1 MKKLLI
7 VGVVVVGLPLVLV
20 LAIVLFFDANQFKPQ
35 LEAAIGDALGRKVS
49 IGNIR
54 TALLSGGIALED
66 LAIADDPAFSTA
78 PFVTAKSVS
87 VGVDLMPLIV
97 SRSLRVES
105 FRLEAPQ
112 VMLIGSP
119 SGQWNFSGLA
129 GTTASTAST
138 APSGAAARSPSP
150 SSTMDVTVQKIEI
163 ADGRVTILQG
173 GQAGAAG
180 KNAGRGTPRTYESVN
195 VEVSNLSLTSQFPF
209 RLTAKTPGGGVV
221 ALDGEAGPFNATDA
235 AETPFNATVNVA
247 DLDIASTGFVD
258 PASGLAGRMQFAG
271 SMASDGLHLTSKGKV
286 TTTGARL
293 VPAGT
298 PARVPID
305 LEYESSFNRKARTG
319 VVKVGDVRIGKA
331 VAHLVGDYNAGGETV
346 AVRLK
351 LTGNRMP
358 ASELE
363 ATLPALGVALPPGTS
378 LKQGTLDINLTI
390 SGPLDRLVI
399 AGPINLANVTLTGFD
414 LAGKLSALPALGG
427 LPKSGDTAIQTLAAT
442 IRVAPDGIQTSSLNV
457 VAPSIGT
464 LTGAGT
470 IAPKGDLDF
479 KMMANAIPFLV
490 QGTTTNPTFRPD
502 AGRTVASLLR
512 NPESAKAAVSKIGGF
527 FSRKAQ

>member
-7 VGVVVVGLPLVLV
+7 AGAVVIGVPLVLV
-20 LAIVLFFDANQFKPQ
+20 LAIVLFLDANQFKPQ
-35 LEAAIGDALGRKVS
+35 LEAAMGDALGRKVS
-49 IGNIR
+49 IGHIR

-66 LAIADDPAFSTA
+66 LSIADDPAFSST

-97 SRSLRVES
+97 SRSLHVES
-105 FRLEAPQ
+105 FRLEEPQ

-119 SGQWNFSGLA
+119 SGQWNFSGLGGA
-129 GTTASTAST
+129 TPST
-138 APSGAAARSPSP
+138 APAASASAIS
-150 SSTMDVTVQKIEI
+150 MADAVVQKIAI
-163 ADGRVTILQG
+163 ANGRVTISQTAHG
-173 GQAGAAG
+173 G
-180 KNAGRGTPRTYESVN
+180 KNSAAGTPRTYESVN
-195 VEVSNLSLTSQFPF
+195 VEVSNLSLSSQFPF
-209 RLTAKTPGGGVV
+209 HLTAKTPGGGAVTH
-221 ALDGEAGPFNATDA
+221 DGEAGPFNATDA
-235 AETPFNATVNVA
+235 AETPFTATVDVA

-271 SMASDGLHLTSKGKV
+271 SMSSDGQRLTSKGKV

-305 LEYESSFNRKARTG
+305 LEYESTFSRKTRTG
-319 VVKVGDVRIGKA
+319 VVKVGDVHVGKA
-331 VAHLVGDYNAGGETV
+331 VAHLVGDYNASGETV

-363 ATLPALGVALPPGTS
+363 ATLPALGVALPAGTS
-378 LKQGTLDINLTI
+378 LKQGSLDINLTI

-414 LAGKLSALPALGG
+414 LAGKLSALPSLGG
-427 LPKSGDTAIQTLAAT
+427 LPKSGDTAIETLAAT
-442 IRVAPDGIQTSSLNV
+442 VRVAPDGIQTSGLNV

-470 IAPKGDLDF
+470 SAPRGDLDF

-502 AGRTVASLLR
+502 VGRTVASLVR
-512 NPESAKAAVSKIGGF
+512 NPESAKAAASKIGGF

>member
-1 MKKLLI
+1 MKKTLLI
-7 VGVVVVGLPLVLV
+7 AGAVVIGLPLVLV
-20 LAIVLFFDANQFKPQ
+20 LAIALFFDANQFKPQ

-66 LAIADDPAFSTA
+66 LAIADDPAFSGA

-87 VGVDLMPLIV
+87 VAVDLMPLIL
-97 SRSLRVES
+97 SRNLRVES

-112 VMLIGSP
+112 VTLIGSP

-129 GTTASTAST
+129 GTTASTA
-138 APSGAAARSPSP
+138 PSGAAAPSPSS

-163 ADGRVTILQG
+163 ADGRVTILQS
-173 GQAGAAG
+173 GQTGAAG
-180 KNAGRGTPRTYESVN
+180 KNGGRGTPRTYESVN
-195 VEVSNLSLTSQFPF
+195 VEVSNLSFASQFPF
-209 RLTAKTPGGGVV
+209 RLTAKTPGGGIV

-271 SMASDGLHLTSKGKV
+271 SMASDGQHLTSKGKV

-305 LEYESSFNRKARTG
+305 LEYESSFNRKTRTG

-390 SGPLDRLVI
+390 SGP
-399 AGPINLANVTLTGFD
+399 
-414 LAGKLSALPALGG
+414 
-427 LPKSGDTAIQTLAAT
+427 
-442 IRVAPDGIQTSSLNV
+442 
-457 VAPSIGT
+457 
-464 LTGAGT
+464 
-470 IAPKGDLDF
+470 
-479 KMMANAIPFLV
+479 
-490 QGTTTNPTFRPD
+490 
-502 AGRTVASLLR
+502 
-512 NPESAKAAVSKIGGF
+512 
-527 FSRKAQ
+527 